1 MFFSIQLLVRR
12 DARFGLVWRAATS
25 GTTRGLS
32 RRAIVG
38 MSIPNMCHE
47 ILNFTPTDK
56 SREADLTS
64 KFSLYV
70 LAQLVYGTAII
81 FGRQTT
87 LFEQDARAAYESCK
101 RITMDEMLLQCSR
114 LDEEA
119 AETTKRIQR
128 RSKKLAVNVDID
140 EEPEERFLNVAR
152 RSDITMVESEVAV
165 WQPRDIF
172 FDVEHNQPIDFSKEG
187 FIDWNEERASQGSKD
202 SIEKAVDQRS
212 KALEPLPLEEELPP
226 FPPQEAFANMTRDA
240 FMAGS
245 FPVEN
250 PSNNAEPQLPNQPQI
265 QEDTITSSLELRPVS
280 GSQLEVRMQRKR
292 KHVPIRDSQEFTIS
306 YETIKKLQLDYSSL
320 IKSVEELRLERT
332 IDSSPKLHDLLAPYP
347 AYAAS
352 LGFRFPNECIE
363 LYRSRFCDTL
373 TYAQA
378 LKEGPFYEADR
389 GPKSKLWRYRSSDS
403 SLESDAYELFPG
415 ITFLKGTPERF
426 RNCVSA
432 AKKRRIDED
441 EELLLTPGK
450 ATLTLTPERYR
461 TGINESQINGMSAL
475 YNEMLPPID
484 TLQMAGDV
492 PAVFQRINIRIQ
504 YSMIRSFIEGRPSF
518 VQLHNP
524 VLNGDMSQLSSHSAI
539 ERSALL
545 SPTTKKMLNT
555 EECRDL
561 MKLLCN
567 SSDFITLSSII
578 PPAITSKK
586 RAAAVFSA
594 VLSLLRQNVIVAQQ
608 DEPYGEIWI
617 KPYASSRYSSGE
629 SAAVS
634 SGPIHT

>member
-1 MFFSIQLLVRR
+1 
-12 DARFGLVWRAATS
+12 
-25 GTTRGLS
+25 
-32 RRAIVG
+32 
-38 MSIPNMCHE
+38 
-47 ILNFTPTDK
+47 
-56 SREADLTS
+56 
-64 KFSLYV
+64 
-70 LAQLVYGTAII
+70 
-81 FGRQTT
+81 
-87 LFEQDARAAYESCK
+87 
-101 RITMDEMLLQCSR
+101 
-114 LDEEA
+114 
-119 AETTKRIQR
+119 
-128 RSKKLAVNVDID
+128 
-140 EEPEERFLNVAR
+140 
-152 RSDITMVESEVAV
+152 MVESEVAV

-265 QEDTITSSLELRPVS
+265 QEVAFDEEYIQQQPNEKLVTNEQPAARKQRPDKDVGDVGQDIQRAPNAEDTITSSLELRPVS
-280 GSQLEVRMQRKR
+280 GSQLEVRMKRKR

-332 IDSSPKLHDLLAPYP
+332 IDNSPKLHDLLAPYP

-378 LKEGPFYEADR
+378 LKEGPFYEPDR

-426 RNCVSA
+426 RNCLSP

-450 ATLTLTPERYR
+450 ATLTLTPERYK
-461 TGINESQINGMSAL
+461 TGINESQINGMSAF

-492 PAVFQRINIRIQ
+492 PAVENTRFRE
-504 YSMIRSFIEGRPSF
+504 SRSSYVEQARR
-518 VQLHNP
+518 Q
-524 VLNGDMSQLSSHSAI
+524 
-539 ERSALL
+539 
-545 SPTTKKMLNT
+545 T
-555 EECRDL
+555 RDT
-561 MKLLCN
+561 
-567 SSDFITLSSII
+567 SDFGGKF
-578 PPAITSKK
+578 SKI
-586 RAAAVFSA
+586 
-594 VLSLLRQNVIVAQQ
+594 VL
-608 DEPYGEIWI
+608 
-617 KPYASSRYSSGE
+617 
-629 SAAVS
+629 
-634 SGPIHT
+634 